1 MVKMIIAFLLLF
13 VIFYTGIEIVRKLTG
28 KEKWVL
34 TKTLLYSILCSSLAV
49 MTLGLIASEFWKY
62 F

>member
-34 TKTLLYSILCSSLAV
+34 TKTLLYSILCAV
-49 MTLGLIASEFWKY
+49 LTISVLILIVVLF
-62 F
+62 